1 VREGGEGFFEEPISH
16 HNIFPKGVSDMEK
29 DAAAQRITS
38 LSKELERH
46 NRLYYEKDM
55 PEITDA
61 EYDAL
66 FKELQEL
73 EQGFPE
79 LALPDSPTKRVGGR
93 PLAKFSQ
100 VRHTMPMLSLENG
113 FTEEDLR
120 DFDDRV
126 KRFLGLAGATQVSY
140 ICEPKMDGVAVE
152 LVYQHGLF
160 SVGSTRGDGMVG
172 EDVTENLKTLKDIPL
187 RLRME
192 EPPEL
197 LTVRGEVY
205 LPLAP
210 FQRLNK
216 EREEDGLPP
225 FANPRNAAAGS
236 LRQLDS
242 RITAKRPLS
251 IFCYA
256 QGETLGLSFASQ
268 SDFLAR
274 IPAWG
279 LQVNPLVQVVSGIDA
294 VLAYYLEMM
303 EKRDELPY
311 EIDGVVVKV
320 DPYSMQRD
328 LGEKSRSPRWSIA
341 WKFPPRQATTVVNDI
356 VPQVGRTGV
365 ITPVAHLAPVEVSG
379 VMVARAT
386 LHNWEEMQRK
396 DIRKGDTVI
405 VERAGDVIPAVVRVV
420 TEKRRGTETALPI
433 PETCPDCGGEVVHI
447 PGEVAVRCV
456 GLACPAQVRERLK
469 HFASRRAMDID
480 GLGEKFIEQLLALS
494 LVKDVADIY
503 TLTREDFM
511 LFERM
516 GEKLSENLLYAINNS
531 KSRDLSRFIFA
542 LGIRNVGEHTA
553 KLLADAFGSVENLAQ
568 ASQEELTS
576 IREVGPTVAESIAD
590 FFRNEENQRVIER
603 LLAAGVRPSVEE
615 KRVGGRFTGKTF
627 VFTGSLTR
635 FTRDE
640 AKKMVE
646 LEGGHAAGS
655 VSKKTDYVVAGSE
668 AGSKLDKAVQLG
680 VRVLTEEEF
689 LELVK

>member
-1 VREGGEGFFEEPISH
+1 M
-16 HNIFPKGVSDMEK
+16 DTA
-29 DAAAQRITS
+29 AAAQRIKT

-66 FKELQEL
+66 FKELQKLEL
-73 EQGFPE
+73 SFPD
-79 LALPDSPTKRVGGR
+79 LAQPDSPTKRVGGR

-100 VRHTMPMLSLENG
+100 VRHSQPMLSLENG
-113 FTEEDLR
+113 FNEDDIR

-126 KRFLGLAGATQVSY
+126 KRFLSLPGETTISY
-140 ICEPKMDGVAVE
+140 MCEPKMDGVAVE
-152 LVYQHGLF
+152 LVYQQGLF
-160 SVGSTRGDGMVG
+160 SVGSTRGDGLVG
-172 EDVTENLKTLKDIPL
+172 EDVTENLKTLHDIPL
-187 RLRME
+187 RLRLDQA
-192 EPPEL
+192 PEL
-197 LTVRGEVY
+197 FTVRGEVY

-210 FQRLNK
+210 FRKFNK
-216 EREEDGLPP
+216 EREEEGLPV

-256 QGETLGLSFASQ
+256 QGETLGISFASQ
-268 SDFLAR
+268 SDFLSKV
-274 IPAWG
+274 PDWG
-279 LQVNPLVQVVSGIDA
+279 LQVNPLVQVVSGSEA
-294 VLAYYLEMM
+294 VISYYVEMM
-303 EKRDELPY
+303 EKRDDLPY

-320 DPYSMQRD
+320 DSYEMQRD
-328 LGEKSRSPRWSIA
+328 LGEKSRSPRWAIA
-341 WKFPPRQATTVVNDI
+341 LKFPPRQATTVVEDI

-365 ITPVAHLAPVEVSG
+365 ITPVAHLTPVNVSG
-379 VMVARAT
+379 VMVSRAT
-386 LHNWEEMQRK
+386 LHNWEEMERK
-396 DIRKGDTVI
+396 DIRKGDTVV
-405 VERAGDVIPAVVRVV
+405 VERAGDVIPAVVRVL
-420 TEKRRGTETALPI
+420 TEKRDGTETALPI
-433 PETCPDCGGEVVHI
+433 PLTCPECGGEIVRI

-456 GLACPAQVRERLK
+456 GLACPAQVRESLK

-480 GLGEKFIEQLLALS
+480 GLGEKFIEQLLSLQ

-511 LFERM
+511 QFERM
-516 GEKLSENLLYAINNS
+516 GDKLSENLLQAIESS

-553 KLLADAFGSVENLAQ
+553 KLLASAFGSVENLSQ
-568 ASQEELTS
+568 ASEEELTS
-576 IREVGPTVAESIAD
+576 IREVGPQVAESITD
-590 FFRNEENQRVIER
+590 FFKNQENQRIIER
-603 LLAAGVRPSVEE
+603 LLASGVQPSVEE

-627 VFTGSLTR
+627 VFTGTLTR
-635 FTRDE
+635 FTRDD
-640 AKKMVE
+640 AKKIVE

-680 VRVLTEEEF
+680 VKVLTEDEF

>member
-1 VREGGEGFFEEPISH
+1 MDQE
-16 HNIFPKGVSDMEK
+16 
-29 DAAAQRITS
+29 AALQRITW

-113 FTEEDLR
+113 FTEEDIR

-126 KRFLGLAGATQVSY
+126 KRFLGLTGESTISY
-140 ICEPKMDGVAVE
+140 MCEPKMDGVAVE
-152 LVYQHGLF
+152 LVYQQGLF
-160 SVGSTRGDGMVG
+160 SIGSTRGDGLVG
-172 EDVTENLKTLKDIPL
+172 EEVTENLKTMRDIPL
-187 RLRME
+187 RLRLE
-192 EPPEL
+192 DPPEL

-210 FQRLNK
+210 FRKFNK
-216 EREEDGLPP
+216 EREEDGLPV

-242 RITAKRPLS
+242 RVTAKRPLS

-256 QGETLGLSFASQ
+256 QGETHGISFASQ
-268 SDFLAR
+268 SDFLSR
-274 IPAWG
+274 IPDWG
-279 LQVNPLVQVVSGIDA
+279 LPVNPLTQVVSGIDA
-294 VLAYYLEMM
+294 VIAYYAEMM
-303 EKRDELPY
+303 EKRDDLPY

-320 DPYSMQRD
+320 DPYPMQRD
-328 LGEKSRSPRWSIA
+328 LGEKSRSPRWAIA
-341 WKFPPRQATTVVNDI
+341 LKFPPRQATTVVEDI

-365 ITPVAHLAPVEVSG
+365 ITPVAHLAPVNVSG

-405 VERAGDVIPAVVRVV
+405 VERAGDVIPAVVRVL
-420 TEKRRGTETALPI
+420 TEMRQGTETALAI
-433 PETCPDCGGEVVHI
+433 PETCPECGGEIVRI

-456 GLACPAQVRERLK
+456 GLACPAQVRESLK

-480 GLGEKFIEQLLALS
+480 GLGEKFIEQLLSLK

-503 TLTREDFM
+503 TLKREDFM
-511 LFERM
+511 QFERM
-516 GEKLSENLLYAINNS
+516 GEKLSENLVNAIESS

-568 ASQEELTS
+568 ASEEELTS
-576 IREVGPTVAESIAD
+576 IREVGPQVAESITD
-590 FFRNEENQRVIER
+590 FFKNQENQQIIKR

-627 VFTGSLTR
+627 VFTGTLTR
-635 FTRDE
+635 FTRDD
-640 AKKMVE
+640 AKKIVE

-689 LELVK
+689 LDLVK

>member
-1 VREGGEGFFEEPISH
+1 MDTAEAVH
-16 HNIFPKGVSDMEK
+16 
-29 DAAAQRITS
+29 RIEY

-55 PEITDA
+55 PEITDT

-66 FKELQEL
+66 FRELQEL
-73 EQGFPE
+73 EQSFPE

-113 FTEEDLR
+113 FTEEDIR

-126 KRFLGLAGATQVSY
+126 KRFLGLSGETPIPY
-140 ICEPKMDGVAVE
+140 MCEPKMDGVAVE
-152 LVYQHGLF
+152 LVYQQGLF
-160 SVGSTRGDGMVG
+160 AIGSTRGDGVVG
-172 EDVTENLKTLKDIPL
+172 EDVTENLKTIKDIPL
-187 RLRME
+187 RLG
-192 EPPEL
+192 EPPQL
-197 LTVRGEVY
+197 LTVRGEVF

-210 FQRLNK
+210 FRKFNK
-216 EREEDGLPP
+216 EREEEGLPV

-256 QGETLGLSFASQ
+256 QGETHGISFASQ
-268 SDFLAR
+268 SDFLAK

-279 LQVNPLVQVVSGIDA
+279 LPVNPLTEVVSGIDA
-294 VLAYYLEMM
+294 VLAYYAQMM
-303 EKRDELPY
+303 ERRDLLPY

-320 DPYSMQRD
+320 DPYPMQRD
-328 LGEKSRSPRWSIA
+328 LGEKSRSPRWAIA
-341 WKFPPRQATTVVNDI
+341 LKFPPRQATTKVEDI

-365 ITPVAHLAPVEVSG
+365 ITPVAHLAPVNVSG
-379 VMVARAT
+379 VMVSRAT

-396 DIRKGDTVI
+396 DIRKGDTVV
-405 VERAGDVIPAVVRVV
+405 VERAGDVIPAVVRVI
-420 TEKRRGTETALPI
+420 TEKRQGTETALAI
-433 PETCPDCGGEVVHI
+433 PESCPECGGEVVRI

-456 GLACPAQVRERLK
+456 GLACPAQLRESLK

-480 GLGEKFIEQLLALS
+480 GLGEKFIEQLLGLK
-494 LVKDVADIY
+494 LVQDVADIY
-503 TLTREDFM
+503 SIKREDFM
-511 LFERM
+511 KFERM
-516 GEKLSENLLYAINNS
+516 GEKLSENLLHAIEGS

-553 KLLADAFGSVENLAQ
+553 KLLADAFGSVENLAK
-568 ASQEELTS
+568 ASEAELTS
-576 IREVGPTVAESIAD
+576 IREVGPQVAESITD
-590 FFRNEENQRVIER
+590 FFKNQENRRIIER

-627 VFTGSLTR
+627 VFTGTLTR
-635 FTRDE
+635 FTRDD
-640 AKKMVE
+640 AKKIVE

-655 VSKKTDYVVAGSE
+655 VSKKTDYVVAGTE

-680 VRVLTEEEF
+680 VRVLSEEEF
-689 LELVK
+689 LELVR